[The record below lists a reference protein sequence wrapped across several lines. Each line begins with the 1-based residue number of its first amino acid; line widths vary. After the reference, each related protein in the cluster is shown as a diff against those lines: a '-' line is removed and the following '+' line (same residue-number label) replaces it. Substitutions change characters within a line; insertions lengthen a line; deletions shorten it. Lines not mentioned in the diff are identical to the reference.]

1 MYSRRGSFACPSL
14 DHDLDLSL
22 PPPARRFSRAP
33 RLGQR
38 VRRHEGRRTG
48 RIAFREAD
56 DGAWDQN
63 LRVGGPS
70 TGRSTLLVFGGFQKH
85 RGLTN
90 RQSDKPGPGADFIFT
105 VSCVMHALVLS
116 QYVNMYK
123 QL

>member
-1 MYSRRGSFACPSL
+1 M
-14 DHDLDLSL
+14 
-22 PPPARRFSRAP
+22 
-33 RLGQR
+33 

-56 DGAWDQN
+56 GGAWDQN

-70 TGRSTLLVFGGFQKH
+70 TDRSTLLVFGGFQKH

-105 VSCVMHALVLS
+105 VSCVMHALVLAR
-116 QYVNMYK
+116 NM
-123 QL
+123 